1 MKGNFFKWKES
12 VLERGTRKWVGVV
25 DWVVRGVEVAW
36 EKSITIECGGAVC
49 LLVHGDVGVVGLKL
63 LLINA
68 REWWWSSVSLNGT
81 MCPSETT
88 ILTRDT
94 RSTTARPPHQM
105 F

>member
-68 REWWWSSVSLNGT
+68 REMVVFSLAH
-81 MCPSETT
+81 SK
-88 ILTRDT
+88 RH
-94 RSTTARPPHQM
+94 SPPYPT
-105 F
+105 